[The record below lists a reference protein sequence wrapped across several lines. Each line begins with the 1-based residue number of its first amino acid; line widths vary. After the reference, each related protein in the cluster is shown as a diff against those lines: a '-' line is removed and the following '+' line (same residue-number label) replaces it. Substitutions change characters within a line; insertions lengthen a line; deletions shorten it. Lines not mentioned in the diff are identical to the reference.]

1 MNRLFICGVKNYSST
16 NWIIHKNFK
25 VRLNEGIK
33 WKSPFSLKCSEA
45 KTRKATA
52 LMDPNKISFYSG
64 VPQYN
69 KSDYHSPS
77 IFRTNFKIT
86 NNSVLDPIDI
96 QTSQNYQRIWPHGG
110 ESDIDP
116 EERIYFRVARVCKN
130 DNGSLNKPRTWTTYA
145 KARLNCPSFETM
157 NSIYKVQKNDT
168 FFYGIFS
175 TLKVD
180 DNFRTTF
187 NSGICIFHIDDINK
201 AFDGE
206 FMKVEYRGNATS
218 DPVDIPQA
226 RPKLCQQDLSNYHN
240 TTGDYL
246 IMNTVIQPVMGGPIF
261 ELRNEQSY
269 LTKIVVDKITKS
281 VCGID
286 VEFIIIYAGTSRGE
300 VYNIFQ
306 WTEGKKIKT
315 ELRDKFQV
323 SPEDEEIKAMEISP
337 NHKSI
342 YVATAHRVKQINLK
356 ICEKLKNSLFD
367 LYCEL
372 DVGDLCHRIYSIL
385 EPYVS

>member
-1 MNRLFICGVKNYSST
+1 MHSIEHPIFYLDNKNNSLFVGGRGRIFKLNLTDITSTNTHHDFNDTDIKIIQPFGMNRLFICGVKNYSST

-96 QTSQNYQRIWPHGG
+96 QTSQNYQRIWPHGNDDYVGSFDVDDQVLFFFQESGNIDEKKKILTIDRKSTEEHRG

-157 NSIYKVQKNDT
+157 NSIYK
-168 FFYGIFS
+168 
-175 TLKVD
+175 
-180 DNFRTTF
+180 DN
-187 NSGICIFHIDDINK
+187 
-201 AFDGE
+201 
-206 FMKVEYRGNATS
+206 
-218 DPVDIPQA
+218 
-226 RPKLCQQDLSNYHN
+226 L
-240 TTGDYL
+240 
-246 IMNTVIQPVMGGPIF
+246 
-261 ELRNEQSY
+261 
-269 LTKIVVDKITKS
+269 
-281 VCGID
+281 
-286 VEFIIIYAGTSRGE
+286 
-300 VYNIFQ
+300 
-306 WTEGKKIKT
+306 
-315 ELRDKFQV
+315 
-323 SPEDEEIKAMEISP
+323 
-337 NHKSI
+337 
-342 YVATAHRVKQINLK
+342 
-356 ICEKLKNSLFD
+356 
-367 LYCEL
+367 
-372 DVGDLCHRIYSIL
+372 
-385 EPYVS
+385 

>member
-1 MNRLFICGVKNYSST
+1 MMI
-16 NWIIHKNFK
+16 
-25 VRLNEGIK
+25 
-33 WKSPFSLKCSEA
+33 A
-45 KTRKATA
+45 
-52 LMDPNKISFYSG
+52 PNGTTLYSG
-64 VPQYN
+64 VPETI
-69 KSDYHSPS
+69 KGDYDSSS

-96 QTSQNYQRIWPHGG
+96 QTSQNHHRIRPHGHRF
-110 ESDIDP
+110 DIDP
-116 EERIYFRVARVCKN
+116 AATIYFRVARVCKN

-157 NSIYKVQKNDT
+157 NSIYKVHEDDT
-168 FFYGIFS
+168 FFYGTFS

-180 DNFRTTF
+180 DNFSTSF
-187 NSGICIFHIDDINK
+187 DSGICIFHIDEINK

-261 ELRNEQSY
+261 ELRNEQSH

-286 VEFIIIYAGTSRGE
+286 VEFTIIYAGTSRGE
-300 VYNIFQ
+300 VYKIVQ
-306 WTEGKKIKT
+306 WTENGIIKS

-323 SPEDEEIKAMEISP
+323 TPEDEEIEAMEISS
-337 NHKSI
+337 NHQSI
-342 YVATAHRVKQINLK
+342 YVASRNRVKQINLK
-356 ICEKLKNSLFD
+356 MCERLKNSPID
-367 LYCEL
+367 PYCEL
-372 DVGDLCHRIYSIL
+372 DSDENNCKPI
-385 EPYVS
+385 EPSPVYVEITTSNVESSPSHVDVTPNRCNESSCTQK